1 MRCGCLISQYS
12 ISFIVS
18 HLSEITNN
26 KNVNSTT
33 RSIRLKKTGEGE
45 MLQVQ
50 QIKTWWM
57 TSTTFY
63 SFSLRN
69 CLLIV
74 GTEWAIAVC
83 KGTMK
88 RAILC
93 LIFASY
99 CWKIIDQFAGGEQW
113 PTKNTHSVHWS
124 KGVCLFDAFSPK
136 KNPNHHGKK
145 WWLGERWCSHQEFH
159 SKTINDFQSY
169 NPITVPQKKFDP
181 TCHNRQQHCHLTIPG
196 SQEKQI
202 NAKWKEGFSSYF

>member
-1 MRCGCLISQYS
+1 
-12 ISFIVS
+12 
-18 HLSEITNN
+18 
-26 KNVNSTT
+26 
-33 RSIRLKKTGEGE
+33 

-63 SFSLRN
+63 SFSLWN

-83 KGTMK
+83 KGHNEEGHFVFDICQLLLK
-88 RAILC
+88 NHWSVCRRRAVTD
-93 LIFASY
+93 
-99 CWKIIDQFAGGEQW
+99 K
-113 PTKNTHSVHWS
+113 KNTHSVHWS
-124 KGVCLFDAFSPK
+124 KGVCLLDAFSPK
-136 KNPNHHGKK
+136 KIQTIMEKK

-181 TCHNRQQHCHLTIPG
+181 TCHNRQQHCHLTITG

-202 NAKWKEGFSSYF
+202 NAKWKEGFPSYF

>member
-18 HLSEITNN
+18 HWSEITNN

-33 RSIRLKKTGEGE
+33 RSIRLKKKIGEGE

-63 SFSLRN
+63 YFSLRN

-83 KGTMK
+83 KGHNGHFVFDICQLLLK
-88 RAILC
+88 NHWSVCRRRAVTDKKKTHILC
-93 LIFASY
+93 
-99 CWKIIDQFAGGEQW
+99 IDPKVF
-113 PTKNTHSVHWS
+113 
-124 KGVCLFDAFSPK
+124 VCLMRFPRK
-136 KNPNHHGKK
+136 KIQTIMEKK
-145 WWLGERWCSHQEFH
+145 WWLGLEMMQSSGIPFKNHQRF
-159 SKTINDFQSY
+159 SK
-169 NPITVPQKKFDP
+169 
-181 TCHNRQQHCHLTIPG
+181 L
-196 SQEKQI
+196 
-202 NAKWKEGFSSYF
+202 

>member
-33 RSIRLKKTGEGE
+33 RSIRLKKKIGEGE

-99 CWKIIDQFAGGEQW
+99 CWKIIDQEESSDRQ
-113 PTKNTHSVHWS
+113 KTHILCIDPKVFVWCVFPEKKS
-124 KGVCLFDAFSPK
+124 KPSWKKSDGWERDDAVIRNSIQKPSTIFKAIILLRCRK
-136 KNPNHHGKK
+136 KSLIQPVIIVNNIV
-145 WWLGERWCSHQEFH
+145 
-159 SKTINDFQSY
+159 T
-169 NPITVPQKKFDP
+169 
-181 TCHNRQQHCHLTIPG
+181 
-196 SQEKQI
+196 
-202 NAKWKEGFSSYF
+202 

>member
-18 HLSEITNN
+18 HWSEITNN

-33 RSIRLKKTGEGE
+33 RSIRLKKKIGEGE

-63 SFSLRN
+63 SFSLKN

-88 RAILC
+88 RAILLC

-124 KGVCLFDAFSPK
+124 KGVCLLDAFSPK

-145 WWLGERWCSHQEFH
+145 VMAGREMRCSHQEFH

-169 NPITVPQKKFDP
+169 NPITVPQKSLIQP
-181 TCHNRQQHCHLTIPG
+181 VIIVNNIVT
-196 SQEKQI
+196 
-202 NAKWKEGFSSYF
+202 

>member
-1 MRCGCLISQYS
+1 MDCIWH
-12 ISFIVS
+12 VS
-18 HLSEITNN
+18 DW
-26 KNVNSTT
+26 
-33 RSIRLKKTGEGE
+33 KKIWEGE

-74 GTEWAIAVC
+74 GAEWAIDAVC

-99 CWKIIDQFAGGEQW
+99 CWKIIDQFGGGEQW
-113 PTKNTHSVHWS
+113 PTKKHTFCALIQR
-124 KGVCLFDAFSPK
+124 CLFVWCVFPEKKSKPSWKKSDGWERDDAVIRNSIQKPSTIFKAIILLRCRK
-136 KNPNHHGKK
+136 KVWSN
-145 WWLGERWCSHQEFH
+145 LS
-159 SKTINDFQSY
+159 
-169 NPITVPQKKFDP
+169 
-181 TCHNRQQHCHLTIPG
+181 
-196 SQEKQI
+196 
-202 NAKWKEGFSSYF
+202 

>member
-1 MRCGCLISQYS
+1 MW
-12 ISFIVS
+12 IVQHAAS
-18 HLSEITNN
+18 DW
-26 KNVNSTT
+26 
-33 RSIRLKKTGEGE
+33 KKTGEGE

-69 CLLIV
+69 CLLLV
-74 GTEWAIAVC
+74 GAEWAIDAVC

-136 KNPNHHGKK
+136 KIQTIMEKSDGWERDDAVIRNSIQKPSTIFKAIILLRCRKK
-145 WWLGERWCSHQEFH
+145 SLIQPVIIVNNIV
-159 SKTINDFQSY
+159 T
-169 NPITVPQKKFDP
+169 
-181 TCHNRQQHCHLTIPG
+181 
-196 SQEKQI
+196 
-202 NAKWKEGFSSYF
+202 